1 MMRKIMSW
9 VVLGVGIALIIGSVL
24 VGRAKVST
32 AAFAPGSYGILHI
45 VRQISAQ
52 DQVFLLNGKTGTTW
66 LLTED
71 EEKGKVYWLRLKA
84 IK

>member
-1 MMRKIMSW
+1 MRKIMSW

-32 AAFAPGSYGILHI
+32 TAFATGYYEILPL
-45 VRQISAQ
+45 Q
-52 DQVFLLNGKTGTTW
+52 DSVFLLNKNTGTTW

-71 EEKGKVYWLRLKA
+71 KGESCWLRVQAK
-84 IK
+84 